1 MKLENKKIGYCP
13 KSKDFSHPGDRR
25 RFIFYAKRKNLQ
37 VEIAKPHQNYDL
49 LILNQDAD
57 LSIWLNYKSEDT
69 KVIFECNNSY
79 LAIKKTEFKGLL
91 RGLAKFIT
99 RKNKYLRFNY
109 WKMLEAMCLRA
120 DAVVCSTDDQKSYIK
135 PFCNNVQIILD
146 AQDEEVKRVKS
157 DYEVK
162 KIINIVWEG
171 MAGNIYQVL
180 QLKNVFS
187 ELEKK
192 YDIALHF
199 ITDLEYYHYA
209 GVYGKR
215 ITEDIVN
222 GLCKNVH
229 IYEWDQKTF
238 SDIVCSCD
246 IAVIPIDLNN
256 PLAKGKPENKLL
268 LFWRMGM
275 PTITSAT
282 TTYSLAMKKAGID
295 LTCYDNDDWFIRLE
309 KCILDEDY
317 RRSVGING
325 KRFADSE
332 YSDEMIYQQW
342 DSLISTL

>member
-1 MKLENKKIGYCP
+1 
-13 KSKDFSHPGDRR
+13 
-25 RFIFYAKRKNLQ
+25 
-37 VEIAKPHQNYDL
+37 
-49 LILNQDAD
+49 
-57 LSIWLNYKSEDT
+57 
-69 KVIFECNNSY
+69 
-79 LAIKKTEFKGLL
+79 
-91 RGLAKFIT
+91 
-99 RKNKYLRFNY
+99 
-109 WKMLEAMCLRA
+109 
-120 DAVVCSTDDQKSYIK
+120 
-135 PFCNNVQIILD
+135 
-146 AQDEEVKRVKS
+146 
-157 DYEVK
+157 
-162 KIINIVWEG
+162 

-256 PLAKGKPENKLL
+256 PLTKGKPENKLL

-295 LTCYDNDDWFIRLE
+295 LTCYDNDDWFIALE

-332 YSDEMIYQQW
+332 YSDEMIYKQW
-342 DSLISTL
+342 DKLFIDLIEG